1 MMTFYLCITILTE
14 LIMLAMTIHVR
25 SHSAFTG
32 QQKLWF
38 LLTFAAVMVCAAA
51 EYLVHCGMYDPRYA
65 LPLTVITVLQ
75 FSTSPLLGIFFSE
88 ALGRNRQRKTAV
100 VIFYCINLLVESIAA
115 PFGWIFSFGAEG
127 YTRGPLFVLYGA
139 FYFISLL
146 YLVVNMVHVGR
157 NFRHRDQG
165 TIVMILVVLIAGIL
179 PMTLFSIQIT
189 YLAVAIS
196 ASLCYIYYNDLIQQ
210 DIQAKLA
217 ADQETMS
224 QMQEHII
231 SGLANLIENR
241 DLETGEHVTR
251 TSDFVRI
258 LSEAARAEGVYP
270 ERLNDRA
277 ISLMYRAAPLHDV
290 GKIVVPDDILKK
302 PGKLTEEEF
311 AQMKR
316 HASEG
321 GRIVREVLEGVADS
335 EYLTIAEEIASCHHE
350 RWAGGGYPAGLAGE
364 DIPLAARI
372 MAIADV
378 FDALISERCY
388 KKAMPVE
395 KAFSIIREE
404 AGTHFDPQL
413 ARVFLDHRAAFL
425 AAASAREPQP
435 PQRPHRQE
443 PPDGKPVS
451 SRSRPLFTR

>member
-1 MMTFYLCITILTE
+1 MTVF
-14 LIMLAMTIHVR
+14 
-25 SHSAFTG
+25 
-32 QQKLWF
+32 K
-38 LLTFAAVMVCAAA
+38 
-51 EYLVHCGMYDPRYA
+51 
-65 LPLTVITVLQ
+65 
-75 FSTSPLLGIFFSE
+75 
-88 ALGRNRQRKTAV
+88 
-100 VIFYCINLLVESIAA
+100 IN
-115 PFGWIFSFGAEG
+115 
-127 YTRGPLFVLYGA
+127 
-139 FYFISLL
+139 
-146 YLVVNMVHVGR
+146 
-157 NFRHRDQG
+157 
-165 TIVMILVVLIAGIL
+165 
-179 PMTLFSIQIT
+179 IT
-189 YLAVAIS
+189 YMAIAIS
-196 ASLCYIYYNDLIQQ
+196 ASLSYIYYNDLIQQ
-210 DIQAKLA
+210 DIQAELVA
-217 ADQETMS
+217 NQEKMS

-388 KKAMPVE
+388 KEAIPPE
-395 KAFSIIREE
+395 KAFAIIREE
-404 AGTHFDPQL
+404 SGTHFDPQL
-413 ARVFLDHRAAFL
+413 VRVFLDHRAAFL
-425 AAASAREPQP
+425 DGSAGVSPQGQPAPSAGDGGRGTEGRIAASPSR
-435 PQRPHRQE
+435 
-443 PPDGKPVS
+443 GS
-451 SRSRPLFTR
+451 SQ